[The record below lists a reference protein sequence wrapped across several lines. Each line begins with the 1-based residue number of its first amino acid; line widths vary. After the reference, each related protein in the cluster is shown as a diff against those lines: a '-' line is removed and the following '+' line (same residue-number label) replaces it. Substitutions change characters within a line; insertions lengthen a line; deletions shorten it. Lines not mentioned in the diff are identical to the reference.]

1 MTRLER
7 SQRDDYALMEGV
19 AASDEAS
26 LRSLIQRYSPT
37 VIAICRRMLH
47 SHTDAEDVAAEVF
60 AELWFHRDRYD
71 ASRGAPRAYICLLA
85 RSRSLDKLRKKSPSV
100 ENSLD
105 LLQELVVDP
114 NRSSEK
120 VAELTDT
127 HQLVVGRSLN
137 CRCRS
142 EKPSN
147 LHFLVA

>member
-71 ASRGAPRAYICLLA
+71 ASRGAPRATFVCWLEVVALTSSGKSHR
-85 RSRSLDKLRKKSPSV
+85 RSRTVLICFRNLSSIRIVHQKKSP
-100 ENSLD
+100 NLPIRINW
-105 LLQELVVDP
+105 LW
-114 NRSSEK
+114 
-120 VAELTDT
+120 
-127 HQLVVGRSLN
+127 GRSLN